1 MSYTIPYSLFYLRFD
16 REHVKPGWS
25 ASLGARSI
33 VNAGVK
39 PMVNKRNDLKRPGPG
54 RPPKDLAKAR
64 ILDAAQR
71 VFLKR
76 GYQSASLDEIAATAP
91 ASKPTIYAHFAGKEA
106 LFEAV
111 VARVIEGLTD
121 FEGFAPKRRSV
132 QDRLASLGIEV
143 VERFIEE
150 TIGITRATI
159 AEADR
164 FPALSRQVHEHGRD
178 RAAAAVSHVLND
190 ATHALSRGAKGPF
203 GPKRSVSTA
212 QIFMDLILLPMIMRA
227 LMGERAK
234 DLRSELP
241 AFVRERVSFFLAAC
255 EADWGK

>member
-1 MSYTIPYSLFYLRFD
+1 
-16 REHVKPGWS
+16 
-25 ASLGARSI
+25 
-33 VNAGVK
+33 
-39 PMVNKRNDLKRPGPG
+39 MVSKHNDLKRPRPG
-54 RPPKDLAKAR
+54 RPPKDQAGDVKAR

-71 VFLKR
+71 VFLKK
-76 GYQSASLDEIAATAP
+76 GYQSASLDEIAETAP
-91 ASKPTIYAHFAGKEA
+91 ASKPTIYAHFPGKEA

-121 FEGFAPKRRSV
+121 FGGFAPKGRSV

-143 VERFIEE
+143 VQRFIDE

-190 ATHALSRGAKGPF
+190 ATHTLSRGAKGPF

-227 LMGERAK
+227 LMGEGAK
-234 DLRSELP
+234 ELRSELP

>member
-1 MSYTIPYSLFYLRFD
+1 
-16 REHVKPGWS
+16 
-25 ASLGARSI
+25 
-33 VNAGVK
+33 
-39 PMVNKRNDLKRPGPG
+39 MVSKQNELKRPRPG
-54 RPPKDLAKAR
+54 RPPKDQAGDVKAR

-76 GYQSASLDEIAATAP
+76 GYQSASLDEIAETAP
-91 ASKPTIYAHFAGKEA
+91 ASKPTIYAHFPGKEA

-121 FEGFAPKRRSV
+121 FEGFAPKGRSV

-143 VERFIEE
+143 VQRFIDE

-190 ATHALSRGAKGPF
+190 ATHTLSRGAKGPF
-203 GPKRSVSTA
+203 GSKRSVSTA

-227 LMGERAK
+227 LMGEGAK
-234 DLRSELP
+234 ELRSELP

-255 EADWGK
+255 EADWAK

>member
-1 MSYTIPYSLFYLRFD
+1 
-16 REHVKPGWS
+16 
-25 ASLGARSI
+25 
-33 VNAGVK
+33 
-39 PMVNKRNDLKRPGPG
+39 MVSKHNDLKRPRPG
-54 RPPKDLAKAR
+54 RPPKDQAGDVKAR

-76 GYQSASLDEIAATAP
+76 GYQSASLDEIAETAP
-91 ASKPTIYAHFAGKEA
+91 VSKPTIYAHFPGKEA

-121 FEGFAPKRRSV
+121 FEGFAPKGRSV

-143 VERFIEE
+143 VERFIDE

-178 RAAAAVSHVLND
+178 RAAAAVSHILND
-190 ATHALSRGAKGPF
+190 ATHTLSRGAKGPF

-227 LMGERAK
+227 LMGEGAK
-234 DLRSELP
+234 ELRSELP
-241 AFVRERVSFFLAAC
+241 AFARERVSFFLAAC

>member
-1 MSYTIPYSLFYLRFD
+1 M
-16 REHVKPGWS
+16 
-25 ASLGARSI
+25 
-33 VNAGVK
+33 AGDV
-39 PMVNKRNDLKRPGPG
+39 
-54 RPPKDLAKAR
+54 KAR

-76 GYQSASLDEIAATAP
+76 GYQSASLDEIAETAP
-91 ASKPTIYAHFAGKEA
+91 ASKPTIYAHFPGKEA

-121 FEGFAPKRRSV
+121 FQGFAPKGRTV
-132 QDRLASLGIEV
+132 QDKLASLGTEV
-143 VERFIEE
+143 VERFIDE

-164 FPALSRQVHEHGRD
+164 FPKLSRQVHEHGRD

-190 ATHALSRGAKGPF
+190 ATPTLSRTKGPL

-212 QIFMDLILLPMIMRA
+212 QIFMDLILLPMMMRA
-227 LMGERAK
+227 LMGEGAK
-234 DLRSELP
+234 ELRSELP

-255 EADWGK
+255 ETDWAK

>member
-1 MSYTIPYSLFYLRFD
+1 MKL
-16 REHVKPGWS
+16 
-25 ASLGARSI
+25 
-33 VNAGVK
+33 
-39 PMVNKRNDLKRPGPG
+39 MVSKDKDLKRPRIG
-54 RPPKDLAKAR
+54 RPPKELAGDVKAR

-76 GYQSASLDEIAATAP
+76 GYQSASLDEIAEMAP
-91 ASKPTIYAHFAGKEA
+91 ASKPTIYAHFPGKEA

-111 VARVIEGLTD
+111 VGRVVAGLTNFD
-121 FEGFAPKRRSV
+121 GFEPRGRSV
-132 QDRLASLGIEV
+132 QDKLASLGTEI

-164 FPALSRQVHEHGRD
+164 FPALSRHVHEHGRD
-178 RAAAAVSHVLND
+178 SAAAAVSHVLSD
-190 ATHALSRGAKGPF
+190 ATHTLSRGSKGPF
-203 GPKRSVSTA
+203 SPKRSVSTA
-212 QIFMDLILLPMIMRA
+212 QIFMDLILLPMMMRA
-227 LMGERAK
+227 LMGEGARE
-234 DLRSELP
+234 LRGELP

>member
-1 MSYTIPYSLFYLRFD
+1 
-16 REHVKPGWS
+16 
-25 ASLGARSI
+25 
-33 VNAGVK
+33 
-39 PMVNKRNDLKRPGPG
+39 MVSKHNDLKRPRPG
-54 RPPKDLAKAR
+54 RPPKDQAGDVKAR

-76 GYQSASLDEIAATAP
+76 GYQSASLDEIAETAP
-91 ASKPTIYAHFAGKEA
+91 ASKPTIYAHFPGKEA

-121 FEGFAPKRRSV
+121 FEGFAPKGRSV

-143 VERFIEE
+143 VQRFIDE

-190 ATHALSRGAKGPF
+190 ATHTLSRGAKGPF

-227 LMGERAK
+227 LMGEGAK
-234 DLRSELP
+234 ELRSELP

>member
-1 MSYTIPYSLFYLRFD
+1 LHSDLD
-16 REHVKPGWS
+16 RVKPGLS
-25 ASLGARSI
+25 ASLSARSI

-39 PMVNKRNDLKRPGPG
+39 LMVSKHNDLKRPRLG
-54 RPPKDLAKAR
+54 RPPKELAGDVKSR

-76 GYQSASLDEIAATAP
+76 GYQSASIDEIAETAP
-91 ASKPTIYAHFAGKEA
+91 ASKPTIYAHFEGKEA

-111 VARVIEGLTD
+111 VARVLDGLTN
-121 FEGFAPKRRSV
+121 FEGFEPKGRAA
-132 QDRLASLGIEV
+132 QDKLASLGIEV

-150 TIGITRATI
+150 TIGVTRATI

-164 FPALSRQVHEHGRD
+164 FPALSRRVHEAGRD

-190 ATHALSRGAKGPF
+190 ATHTLSRGSKGPF
-203 GPKRSVSTA
+203 GPKRSLTTA
-212 QIFMDLILLPMIMRA
+212 QIFMDLILLPMLMRA
-227 LMGERAK
+227 LMGEGAK

-241 AFVRERVSFFLAAC
+241 TFVRERVSFFLAAC